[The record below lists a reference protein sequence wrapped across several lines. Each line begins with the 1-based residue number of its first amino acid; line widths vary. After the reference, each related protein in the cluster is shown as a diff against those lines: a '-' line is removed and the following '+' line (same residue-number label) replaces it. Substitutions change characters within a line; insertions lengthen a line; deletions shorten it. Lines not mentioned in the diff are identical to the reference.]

1 MDPKQQE
8 NYLKKYDEKN
18 LDKLQARFV
27 FTDPTYL
34 FVSKKT
40 EKVVAALYLITNLIS
55 DSEPIKFQI
64 RKASLGL
71 VSDTMSLKKSA
82 TTESKKIIVGLMV
95 TVSEVISL
103 LKVAFIS
110 EHVSSMN
117 FSVMQ
122 RELSI
127 LIDSLQNLHG
137 DAVGNNAMILSQDF
151 FNVPAPVVTHQAAP
165 VNFPISHNFSHKG
178 HYRTSVGIKDNQ
190 IDHTAKDNLKDM
202 KNDRRESVIKLLRL
216 GKPMGIKDFAREI
229 KGCSEKTI
237 QRELLAMV
245 ESGVLKK
252 TGERRWS
259 LYSLV

>member
-1 MDPKQQE
+1 M
-8 NYLKKYDEKN
+8 
-18 LDKLQARFV
+18 
-27 FTDPTYL
+27 
-34 FVSKKT
+34 
-40 EKVVAALYLITNLIS
+40 AALYLITNLIS

-64 RKASLGL
+64 RKAALGL
-71 VSDTMSLKKSA
+71 VSDTMLLKKSA
-82 TTESKKIIVGLMV
+82 ATESKKIIVGLMV
-95 TVSEVISL
+95 TVSEIISL

-137 DAVGNNAMILSQDF
+137 ETVGNNTMILSQDF
-151 FNVPAPVVTHQAAP
+151 FNVPAPVVTHQTAP
-165 VNFPISHNFSHKG
+165 VNFPISHNFSNKG
-178 HYRTSVGIKDNQ
+178 HYRTSVGVKDSQ
-190 IDHTAKDNLKDM
+190 IEHTAKDSLKDM
-202 KNDRRESVIKLLRL
+202 KDGRKESIIKLLKS

-229 KGCSEKTI
+229 KDCSEKTI

-259 LYSLV
+259 LYSLA